1 MRPGFHDLRPRLLAG
16 EAVVTAW
23 CMLPCTMSAELM
35 AAQPYDAITIDLQHG
50 LIDYQAALAMLQ
62 GIGRFDMAT
71 MCRIPWNEPGI
82 TGKLLDAGF
91 GGVICPMVDTAE
103 DARMLVRAC
112 RYGPAGSRSYGPTR
126 ARRLH
131 GSDYATRANDSI
143 LVLAMIE
150 TAKGLANVDAILSVD
165 GIDGVYI
172 GPADLALSLGHAP
185 TLESDVPAVVAAIE
199 HIRSRARTVGKV
211 AGIHCGDGPAT
222 CLSLASGFNFVALGT
237 DVSILERASASQLAK
252 ARSERSEVQTGIY

>member
-23 CMLPCTMSAELM
+23 CMLPCTAAAELM
-35 AAQPYDAITIDLQHG
+35 AAQSYDAITVDLQHG

-62 GIGRFDMAT
+62 GIGRFDIAT
-71 MCRIPWNEPGI
+71 LCRIPWNEPGI
-82 TGKLLDAGF
+82 TGKLLDCGF
-91 GGVICPMVDTAE
+91 GGVICPMVETAD

-150 TAKGLANVDAILSVD
+150 TAKGLANLDAILSVN
-165 GIDGVYI
+165 GVDGVYI

-185 TLESDVPAVVAAIE
+185 TLDSAVPEVVAAIE
-199 HIRSRARTVGKV
+199 HIRSRARDAGKV
-211 AGIHCGDGPAT
+211 AGIHCGDGPST
-222 CLSLASGFNFVALGT
+222 RRSLESGFNFVALGT
-237 DVSILERASASQLAK
+237 DVSILERASASQLGA
-252 ARSERSEVQTGIY
+252 ARNTQSGGQTGIY